1 MSDHTE
7 KGELASG
14 SLTDYL
20 VANVGSFSWDE
31 KGNPKEEEGWV
42 EPGERCPDC
51 GAKYGYYHHMGC
63 DVERCPVCGDQ
74 QLGCDCDIVYLLK
87 IPE

>member
-1 MSDHTE
+1 MAKCEDCGQEMLTAD
-7 KGELASG
+7 GCTFNYLELRNG
-14 SLTDYL
+14 KRYHRHR
-20 VANVGSFSWDE
+20 VG
-31 KGNPKEEEGWV
+31 EEGWV